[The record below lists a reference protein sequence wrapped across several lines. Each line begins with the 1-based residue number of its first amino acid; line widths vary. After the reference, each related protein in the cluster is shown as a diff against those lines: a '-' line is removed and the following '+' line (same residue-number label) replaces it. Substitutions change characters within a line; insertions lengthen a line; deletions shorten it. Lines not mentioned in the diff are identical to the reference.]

1 MGNMGWFLLQIM
13 GKKQKK
19 RQNPVTGFSRDGA
32 QDTGAGDERE
42 GDAGTFEKKQR
53 TTEADS

>member
-1 MGNMGWFLLQIM
+1 MGNIGWFLLQIM
-13 GKKQKK
+13 GKKQK
-19 RQNPVTGFSRDGA
+19 RQNPVTGFCRDGA

-42 GDAGTFEKKQR
+42 GDAGTFEKIQR